1 MAYVY
6 RHIRLDKNEPF
17 YIGISGRLDID
28 TEYKRAYNI
37 KQGRNPL
44 YTNIINKTDIRIEIM
59 LDNITYNEAC
69 IKERELISLYGRIDT
84 NTGCLSN
91 MTDGGD
97 GGLGH
102 IMPESAKQRIKEFQ
116 LSLNKKGKPGKK
128 WSEESKQKLSNTITG
143 TKHSEESKQKMRKPK
158 PLGFKEYISKL
169 KKELKATCPH
179 CNKTGNHAGMHRWHF
194 NNCKLKTK
202 YYVAIL

>member
-1 MAYVY
+1 
-6 RHIRLDKNEPF
+6 
-17 YIGISGRLDID
+17 
-28 TEYKRAYNI
+28 
-37 KQGRNPL
+37 
-44 YTNIINKTDIRIEIM
+44 
-59 LDNITYNEAC
+59 
-69 IKERELISLYGRIDT
+69 
-84 NTGCLSN
+84 

-143 TKHSEESKQKMRKPK
+143 IKHSEESKQKMRKPK
-158 PLGFKEYISKL
+158 PLGFKEHISKL

-202 YYVAIL
+202 YYDAIL